1 MYANK
6 RLGQHFLHDPAII
19 ERIITAIAPQPGDHV
34 IEIGPGRGALT
45 LPLAASGARLDLVE
59 LDRTLAGALDVHP
72 ELANVRVH
80 HANAL
85 EIDYARFAHDGPFR
99 LVGNLP
105 YNISSPLLFRFLEAA
120 EHIRDMTLMLQR
132 EVVERMAASPDTRD
146 YGRLTVML
154 AARCRVQKLFI
165 VRAGAFSPP
174 PKVESALVR
183 VVPHSE
189 PPFDPGDWKLFE
201 RIVRAGFTARRK
213 TLRNALRAVA
223 DAERIEAAGID
234 PGARPDTLAPA
245 DYARLAKQLSRD
257 TRSGKDK
264 G

>member
-19 ERIITAIAPQPGDHV
+19 DRIITAINPQPGDHIV
-34 IEIGPGRGALT
+34 EIGPGRGALT

-59 LDRTLAGALDVHP
+59 LDRSLAGALEAHP
-72 ELANVRVH
+72 DLGHVRVH
-80 HANAL
+80 RANAL
-85 EIDYARFAHDGPFR
+85 EVDYARFADRGPFR

-120 EHIRDMTLMLQR
+120 AHIRDMTLMLQR
-132 EVVERMAASPDTRD
+132 EVVERMVASPGTRD

-154 AARCRVQKLFI
+154 AARCRVQKLFV

-174 PKVESALVR
+174 PKVESAIVR
-183 VVPHSE
+183 VVPHAE
-189 PPFDPGDWKLFE
+189 PPFDPGDWTVFE

-213 TLRNALRAVA
+213 TLRNALRTVA
-223 DAERIEAAGID
+223 DAEQIAGAGID
-234 PGARPDTLAPA
+234 PGVRPDTLAPA
-245 DYARLAKQLSRD
+245 DYARLAKRLSED
-257 TRSGKDK
+257 TTPSPTED
-264 G
+264 

>member
-19 ERIITAIAPQPGDHV
+19 DRIISAINPRPDEHI

-45 LPLAASGARLDLVE
+45 LPLAASGARLDLIE
-59 LDRTLAGALDVHP
+59 LDRTLAEALTTHP
-72 ELANVRVH
+72 ELTHAHVH

-85 EIDYARFAHDGPFR
+85 EIDYAQFAGDGPFR

-132 EVVERMAASPDTRD
+132 EVVERMVASPGTRD

-154 AARCRVQKLFI
+154 AARCRVEKLFI

-174 PKVESALVR
+174 PKVESAIVR
-183 VVPHSE
+183 VVPHAE

-201 RIVRAGFTARRK
+201 KLVRAGFGARRK
-213 TLRNALRAVA
+213 TLRNALRTHA
-223 DAERIEAAGID
+223 DTVVIEAAGLD
-234 PGARPDTLAPA
+234 PGARPDTLSPT
-245 DYARLAKQLSRD
+245 DYGNLSRLLHD
-257 TRSGKDK
+257 RQAPLAR
-264 G
+264 